1 MRFLS
6 IVVLL
11 VCCGCCSVSEELY
24 TEDEICSLCCKF
36 CHWHDGG
43 FKSVD
48 MKDSEHF
55 VTGMFRDREFFTP
68 EAFEAYDLQNMTRKL
83 SCGEARGHYAENDG
97 QTIYL
102 YVDLTK
108 QTVEDPDSEDYH
120 YYSFDYII
128 YNRKNDRISSVSH
141 SSVDY
146 HQLGLARF
154 GCLRE

>member
-1 MRFLS
+1 MKNH
-6 IVVLL
+6 
-11 VCCGCCSVSEELY
+11 GCYIYTRVSEELY

-83 SCGEARGHYAENDG
+83 SCGEE
-97 QTIYL
+97 
-102 YVDLTK
+102 
-108 QTVEDPDSEDYH
+108 SEC
-120 YYSFDYII
+120 
-128 YNRKNDRISSVSH
+128 
-141 SSVDY
+141 
-146 HQLGLARF
+146 
-154 GCLRE
+154 CLSANML